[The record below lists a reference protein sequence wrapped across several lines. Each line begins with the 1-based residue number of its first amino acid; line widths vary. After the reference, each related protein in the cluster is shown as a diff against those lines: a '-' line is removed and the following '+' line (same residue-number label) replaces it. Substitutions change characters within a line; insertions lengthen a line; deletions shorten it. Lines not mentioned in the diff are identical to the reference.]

1 MAISNELSSDIAAA
15 ILATKDKHTGEP
27 NDLKEM
33 ILKVHSTLQQ
43 LGMKPRRDR
52 AFEHGA
58 AEPAK
63 RSGNTRTLSS

>member
-15 ILATKDKHTGEP
+15 ILATKDRHTGEL

-43 LGMKPRRDR
+43 LGVKPRRNR
-52 AFEHGA
+52 AFEQAA

-63 RSGNTRTLSS
+63 RSIPRDA